1 MINFDHL
8 FIHEIELFGE
18 VNNYDRIIKKILKM
32 LYLATSLS

>member
-8 FIHEIELFGE
+8 FIHEIELFE
-18 VNNYDRIIKKILKM
+18 KVNIYDRVIQKILKM

>member
-18 VNNYDRIIKKILKM
+18 VDIYDRVIQKILKM